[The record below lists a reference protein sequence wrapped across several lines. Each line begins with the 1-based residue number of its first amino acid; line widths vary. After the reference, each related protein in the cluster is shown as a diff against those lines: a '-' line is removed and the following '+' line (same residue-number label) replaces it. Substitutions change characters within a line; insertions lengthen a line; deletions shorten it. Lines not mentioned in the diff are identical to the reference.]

1 MFTTW
6 LTAGAV
12 ALSLAS
18 GSTAFPAPKLK
29 PSNSET
35 SITVLFNNTL
45 DFTKDFQALPFI
57 IIDNQFRAQA
67 ATACAALNEKLLSTS
82 MVQAHVQELQNQ
94 LAYQAFAGYRSTH
107 DQGYYLSDG
116 IVVVS
121 VDVHDGSSTIRVE
134 PFGSPFQSLPVL
146 CTNAQAIGNSAES
159 AVATAQN
166 EVIVESNTNTY
177 IGYRNQKSLRFLG
190 IPYTPSPTRWVHS
203 ALNPA
208 RNTVFNATAYGSECA
223 QIEATGSE
231 DCLFLNIQTPYLPQQ
246 GKNDRSLL
254 RPVIFWIHGG
264 AFTGGTGADPGSD
277 GGQLASREDLV
288 TVTINY
294 RLSTL
299 GFLCIPGT
307 DITGNYGIG
316 DQVTALEVCF
326 VVSFIIIY
334 IICITYRSRSC

>member
-1 MFTTW
+1 MFLPS
-6 LTAGAV
+6 LTAAVV
-12 ALSLAS
+12 ALSLAT
-18 GSTAFPAPKLK
+18 GCTALPATTPK

-45 DFTKDFQALPFI
+45 DLTQDFRALPFI
-57 IIDNQFRAQA
+57 ILDDHFRAQA
-67 ATACAALNEKLLSTS
+67 AAACAALNEKVLNTS
-82 MVQAHVQELQNQ
+82 VVQAHVQEVQNQ
-94 LAYQAFAGYRSTH
+94 LAYQAFAGYRSTR
-107 DQGYYLSDG
+107 DQGYFLSDG
-116 IVVVS
+116 VVVVS
-121 VDVHDGSSTIRVE
+121 VDENDGTSTIKFE
-134 PFGSPFQSLPVL
+134 PFDVFLLLQRLPVL
-146 CTNAQAIGNSAES
+146 CTNAQAIGNSPES

-166 EVIVESNTNTY
+166 EVIVKSNTNTY

-190 IPYTPSPTRWVHS
+190 IPYTPPPTRWVHS

-223 QIEATGSE
+223 QIEAVGSE

-246 GKNDRSLL
+246 GSNDRSLL
-254 RPVIFWIHGG
+254 RPVLFWIHGG

-299 GFLCIPGT
+299 GFLCLPGT

-316 DQVTALEVCF
+316 DQVTALEVRF
-326 VVSFIIIY
+326 VILFFAYMIFLI
-334 IICITYRSRSC
+334 

>member
-1 MFTTW
+1 MFVPW
-6 LTAGAV
+6 LTAAAI
-12 ALSLAS
+12 ALSQVS
-18 GSTAFPAPKLK
+18 GSAAFPAPAHAPK

-45 DFTKDFQALPFI
+45 DFTQDFRALPFI
-57 IIDNQFRAQA
+57 ILNDRPRAQA
-67 ATACAALNEKLLSTS
+67 AAACAALNENLLDTST
-82 MVQAHVQELQNQ
+82 VQAHMQEVQNQ
-94 LAYQAFAGYRSTH
+94 LAYQAFAGYRSTR

-116 IVVVS
+116 VVVVS
-121 VDVHDGSSTIRVE
+121 VDVNDGSSTINVE
-134 PFGSPFQSLPVL
+134 PFGPPLLSLPLL
-146 CTNAQAIGNSAES
+146 CTNAQAIGNSPES
-159 AVATAQN
+159 AVATVQN
-166 EVIVESNTNTY
+166 ELIVESNTNTY

-190 IPYTPSPTRWVHS
+190 IPYAPSPTRWVHS
-203 ALNPA
+203 AVNPA

-246 GKNDRSLL
+246 GDNDRSLL

-264 AFTGGTGADPGSD
+264 AFTGGTGAVAGSD

-316 DQVTALEVCF
+316 DQVTALEVRFCCF
-326 VVSFIIIY
+326 VLFCY
-334 IICITYRSRSC
+334 I